1 MITVDESIIE
11 AMAREIQELKAK
23 IEYLNTDKRLFRV
36 QNLYVNPT
44 TITANQ
50 NDYDVGYYDV
60 VYLRSDASRNITG
73 ITNGITGRRLTI
85 INYGANNL
93 VFVHSSGSSM
103 AGNRLFCPGSA
114 NSTITPGRSLD
125 LIFTTAW
132 RVMPFST

>member
-1 MITVDESIIE
+1 VITVDESIIE

-50 NDYDVGYYDV
+50 NNYDVGYYDV
-60 VYLRSDASRNITG
+60 VYLQSDASRNITG

-85 INYGANNL
+85 INYGSNNL
-93 VFVHSSGSSM
+93 VFVHSSGLSM